1 MLKTIRNPFALL
13 VSGVVGLSWT
23 LSAVAQT
30 PTTPT
35 TPLTTTQPAATDS
48 FTHDYDIAG
57 ITVKVTEL
65 KRTANDIVTLRWTYV
80 NSSDKAIEL
89 TDTGNPYKLAEDIYL
104 LDLKGKK
111 QYHPLTAGAYPL
123 ARKHGNTVVVEA
135 GKQYDMWVRFPA
147 PPADVKTI
155 DVYMEGVSEP
165 FEAVPITN

>member
-1 MLKTIRNPFALL
+1 MLKILRNPFALL
-13 VSGVVGLSWT
+13 VSGVVGFGWT
-23 LSAVAQT
+23 LSTVAQT

-35 TPLTTTQPAATDS
+35 TPPADTQPAVVEPT
-48 FTHDYDIAG
+48 THDHDIAG
-57 ITVKVTEL
+57 IKVKVTEL
-65 KRTANDIVTLRWTYV
+65 KRTASDTVTLRWSYI
-80 NSSDKAIEL
+80 NSSDRAIEL
-89 TDTGNPYKLAEDIYL
+89 ADSGNPYKLAEDIYL

-123 ARKHGNTVVVEA
+123 ARKHGQTVVVEA